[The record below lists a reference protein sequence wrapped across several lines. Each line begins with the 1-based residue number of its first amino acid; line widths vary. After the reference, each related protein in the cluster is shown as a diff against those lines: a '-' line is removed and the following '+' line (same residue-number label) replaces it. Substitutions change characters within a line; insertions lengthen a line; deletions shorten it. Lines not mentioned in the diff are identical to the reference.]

1 MRLLLNAKTGQ
12 GKGVLITNY
21 LLRDEYYNNDFKGED
36 IYIFNPT
43 MSETKNKILIK
54 QKKIP
59 NSNLFETLDDASL
72 GAVLQFIQEQY
83 LECIDS
89 GEKPRHSLIIIDDC
103 APSLKDK
110 RNGAIQNLFI
120 RGRHFMCSAI
130 ISTQFYNKLPPV
142 CRNNLSGLV
151 SFETNLKQLESIS
164 DDHNYLKGGMKS
176 FKKLFYDCTSKNK
189 HSTFIVNYSNE
200 KQDRYMN
207 GNFESLNQL
216 DYE

>member
-1 MRLLLNAKTGQ
+1 MNAKTGQ

-83 LECIDS
+83 LEAVAS
-89 GEKPRHSLIIIDDC
+89 GEECTIIYRDFAECLI
-103 APSLKDK
+103 L
-110 RNGAIQNLFI
+110 
-120 RGRHFMCSAI
+120 
-130 ISTQFYNKLPPV
+130 TQMDVTEFF
-142 CRNNLSGLV
+142 SG
-151 SFETNLKQLESIS
+151 EA
-164 DDHNYLKGGMKS
+164 
-176 FKKLFYDCTSKNK
+176 
-189 HSTFIVNYSNE
+189 
-200 KQDRYMN
+200 
-207 GNFESLNQL
+207 
-216 DYE
+216 